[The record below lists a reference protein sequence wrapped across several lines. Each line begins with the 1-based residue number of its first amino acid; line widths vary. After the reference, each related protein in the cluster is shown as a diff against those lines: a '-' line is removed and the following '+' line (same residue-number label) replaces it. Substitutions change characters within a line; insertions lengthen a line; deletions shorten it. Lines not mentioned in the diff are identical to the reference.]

1 MSKKTRIKTEQA
13 KDFNGTLKKVIKT
26 LSPYKI
32 GLIIVI
38 IFSILSTC
46 FSIVGPKILGNATTE
61 LFNGLIS
68 KLTGGNGINFTSI
81 YKILIT
87 LLIIYIISL
96 VFSIIQG
103 LIMTHI
109 TQKYVY
115 ELRKKV
121 SKKIHK
127 LPMKYFD
134 NKTHGE
140 VLSLITNDIDTIG
153 MTLNQSATNI
163 ISSLVM
169 IIGIVIMMF
178 SINITMTLVSFL
190 ILPVSILL
198 VAFIAK
204 KSQIHFETQQE
215 KLAKVNGNIEE
226 MYSSHTIIKA
236 FNAEN
241 KMIDIFNENNEALC
255 KSAWLSQF
263 LSGLMHPIMHFISNI
278 GYVIIAIL
286 GGYFCIK
293 GKITVGNIQSFITYT
308 KNFTRPITDI
318 ASEASQI
325 QTMIAASERVFEFL
339 ESDEETFKVTRK
351 ISTNDIKGNVE
362 FKDISFGYNDDK
374 LIIKD
379 FSTKIKRGEKV
390 AIVGPT
396 GAGKT
401 TIVKLLMR
409 FYKLNSGSILID
421 NKNIEE
427 FNKEDLRNLFGMVLQ
442 DTWLFNGTIMENL
455 RYGRLEATDDEV
467 IEAARLAHVHHFIKT
482 LPDGYNMIINEES
495 TNISNGQKQLLTIA
509 RAILA
514 DPKILI
520 LDEAT
525 SSVDT
530 RTEILI
536 QHAMDELMK
545 GKTSFIIA
553 HRLST
558 IKNADLILVMN
569 EGNIIETGTHDEL
582 IKLGGFYAS
591 MYNSQ
596 FERI

>member
-1 MSKKTRIKTEQA
+1 MAKKGPVKIELA
-13 KDFNGTLKKVIKT
+13 KDFKGTLKKVLKT

-32 GLIIVI
+32 KLFIVVLFAI
-38 IFSILSTC
+38 LSTIFSI
-46 FSIVGPKILGNATTE
+46 IGPKILGNATTE

-68 KLTGGNGINFTSI
+68 KLTGGSGINFVAI

-87 LLIIYIISL
+87 LLIIYIISML
-96 VFSIIQG
+96 FSIIQG
-103 LIMTHI
+103 IIMTNI
-109 TQKYVY
+109 TQKYTY

-121 SKKIHK
+121 SEKIHK
-127 LPMKYFD
+127 LPMKFFD

-163 ISSLVM
+163 ISSIVM

-178 SINITMTLVSFL
+178 SINVTMTFVSFL
-190 ILPVSILL
+190 ILPISIIL
-198 VAFIAK
+198 VALIAK
-204 KSQIHFETQQE
+204 KSQKHFEAQQE
-215 KLAKVNGNIEE
+215 NLAKVNGNIEE
-226 MYSSHTIIKA
+226 MYSAHTIIKA
-236 FNAEN
+236 YNAEN
-241 KMIDIFNENNEALC
+241 KMINIFDENNEALC
-255 KSAWLSQF
+255 TSAWLSQF

-278 GYVIIAIL
+278 GYVITAIL

-293 GKITVGNIQSFITYT
+293 GKITIGNIQSFITYT
-308 KNFTRPITDI
+308 KNFTKPITEI

-325 QTMIAASERVFEFL
+325 QAMVAASERVFEFL
-339 ESDEETFKVTRK
+339 ESEEEKFTKLSK
-351 ISTNDIKGNVE
+351 LSAGNIKGNVE
-362 FKDISFGYNDDK
+362 FKGVNFGYNNNE
-374 LIIKD
+374 LIIED
-379 FSTKIKRGEKV
+379 FNALVKSGQKI

-409 FYKLNSGSILID
+409 FYELNSGSILID

-442 DTWLFNGTIMENL
+442 DTWLFSGTIMENL
-455 RYGRLEATDDEV
+455 RYGRIDATDDEV

-482 LPDGYNMIINEES
+482 LPDGYNMKINEES
-495 TNISNGQKQLLTIA
+495 TNISSGQKQLLTIA

-536 QHAMDELMK
+536 QRAMDELMK
-545 GKTSFIIA
+545 GRTSFIIA

-558 IKNADLILVMN
+558 IKNADLILVIN
-569 EGNIIETGTHDEL
+569 DGNIIEKGTHDEL
-582 IKLGGFYAS
+582 IKLDGFYAS

>member
-1 MSKKTRIKTEQA
+1 MAKKGPMKIELA
-13 KDFNGTLKKVIKT
+13 KDFKGTLKKVLKT

-32 GLIIVI
+32 KLFIVVLFAI
-38 IFSILSTC
+38 LSTIFSI
-46 FSIVGPKILGNATTE
+46 IGPKILGNATTE

-68 KLTGGNGINFTSI
+68 KLTGGSGINFVAI

-87 LLIIYIISL
+87 LLIIYIISML
-96 VFSIIQG
+96 FSIIQG
-103 LIMTHI
+103 IIMTNI
-109 TQKYVY
+109 TQKYTY

-121 SKKIHK
+121 SEKIHK
-127 LPMKYFD
+127 LPMKFFD

-163 ISSLVM
+163 ISSIVM

-178 SINITMTLVSFL
+178 SINVTMTFVSFL
-190 ILPVSILL
+190 ILPISIIL
-198 VAFIAK
+198 VALIAK
-204 KSQIHFETQQE
+204 KSQKHFEAQQE
-215 KLAKVNGNIEE
+215 NLAKVNGNIEE
-226 MYSSHTIIKA
+226 MYSAHTIIKA
-236 FNAEN
+236 YNAEN
-241 KMIDIFNENNEALC
+241 KMINIFDENNEALC
-255 KSAWLSQF
+255 TSAWLSQF

-278 GYVIIAIL
+278 GYVITAIL

-293 GKITVGNIQSFITYT
+293 GKITIGNIQSFITYT
-308 KNFTRPITDI
+308 KNFTKPITEI

-325 QTMIAASERVFEFL
+325 QAMVAASERVFEFL
-339 ESDEETFKVTRK
+339 ESEEEKFTKLSK
-351 ISTNDIKGNVE
+351 LSAGNIKGNVE
-362 FKDISFGYNDDK
+362 FKGVNFGYNNNE
-374 LIIKD
+374 LIIED
-379 FSTKIKRGEKV
+379 FNALVKSGQKI

-409 FYKLNSGSILID
+409 FYELNSGSILID

-442 DTWLFNGTIMENL
+442 DTWLFSGTIMENL
-455 RYGRLEATDDEV
+455 RYGRIDATDDEV

-482 LPDGYNMIINEES
+482 LPDGYNMKINEES
-495 TNISNGQKQLLTIA
+495 TNISSGQKQLLTIA

-536 QHAMDELMK
+536 QRAMDELMK
-545 GKTSFIIA
+545 GRTSFIIA

-558 IKNADLILVMN
+558 IKNADLILVIN
-569 EGNIIETGTHDEL
+569 DGNIIEKGTHDEL
-582 IKLGGFYAS
+582 IKLDGFYAS